1 MTYVFS
7 QRSLDNL
14 EGVHPDLVSIAH
26 KALELTPQDFTIL
39 EGLRSEERQRQLYN
53 EGKSQTLNSRHLT
66 GHAID
71 IAPYVNGDISWEWEY
86 FYPVADAFRKAAQQ
100 LDIPLRWG
108 GNWRVNDLRKWHGTA
123 KLLHEKYP
131 GDFPDGPHFELPR
144 RYYA

>member
-14 EGVHPDLVSIAH
+14 KGVHPDLVAIAH
-26 KALELTPQDFTIL
+26 KALELTEQDFTVI
-39 EGLRSEERQRQLYN
+39 EGLRARSRQRELYKQ
-53 EGKSQTLNSRHLT
+53 GKTQTLNSRHLT

-71 IAPYVNGDISWEWEY
+71 VAPYPLTWEWEY
-86 FYPVADAFRKAAQQ
+86 FYPIADAFRKACQE

-108 GNWRVNDLRKWHGTA
+108 GNWRVNDLRKWNGTA
-123 KLLHEKYP
+123 ELLHEKYP
-131 GDFPDGPHFELPR
+131 GDFPDAPHFELPR